1 MSAQEFVIQVR
12 GRLPAHALV
21 LVSAMPASVRLLTVF
36 SARLR
41 DRAAVDGLLR
51 RVSDLGLDLIGF
63 QQLAPAAAHS
73 TSQGASSLGGGNPV
87 EVEVVVDGP
96 VGDLALSAM
105 TGTSRPDAAGD
116 PVACHRSLHDGRDPQ
131 PPQELGC
138 GARVRRPWATAE
150 HHTPA
155 SGNSGPEAL
164 AGTTKHTIGLGDP
177 RMTHPARAGHTDP
190 GPYLRTPPR
199 WWRSPRG
206 IDIGPCPR
214 RGDPVQNTWMG
225 R

>member
-105 TGTSRPDAAGD
+105 MEQADLMRQETRLLVTDRFTTDEILNRLKSSAAVLEYVGHG
-116 PVACHRSLHDGRDPQ
+116 PPPNTTPQ
-131 PPQELGC
+131 RLEIP
-138 GARVRRPWATAE
+138 
-150 HHTPA
+150 
-155 SGNSGPEAL
+155 
-164 AGTTKHTIGLGDP
+164 DP
-177 RMTHPARAGHTDP
+177 RHWLEPP
-190 GPYLRTPPR
+190 STP
-199 WWRSPRG
+199 S
-206 IDIGPCPR
+206 
-214 RGDPVQNTWMG
+214 V
-225 R
+225 